1 MKNLVVAKADNNH
14 EIEMVNA
21 MVAKATDFINLDGAE
36 KALARF
42 TATDNATRYTIGS
55 IFNAVKEK
63 KLTDN
68 VAEWAA
74 KWGYASNTVYQ
85 LATIA
90 KNFSYEEMEKW
101 GMGKLIEMRNHTTLE
116 LMESKGVTPNNTAKD
131 IRKVVSDSKEV
142 KNPAKPRKESV
153 KTVLKR
159 EVKYLTKLHDMVAVE
174 NDEKW
179 RVENLP
185 TLEDRS
191 VADILENMDKL
202 NIVIGNALEKLHD
215 QITAIEVS
223 EEKQKQERENK
234 KLAKAKAK
242 EEAHKNK
249 IAK

>member
-1 MKNLVVAKADNNH
+1 MKNFQIAKKTPATATNNVELVNS
-14 EIEMVNA
+14 
-21 MVAKATDFINLDGAE
+21 MVAKATAFTTLQDAE
-36 KALARF
+36 NSLARF

-131 IRKVVSDSKEV
+131 IRKVVSDSKET
-142 KNPAKPRKESV
+142 KKATSPRKEST
-153 KTVLKR
+153 KTTLKR
-159 EVKYLTKLHDMVAVE
+159 EKKYLEKLMEIVAVT
-174 NDEKW
+174 DDKKW
-179 RVENLP
+179 KDKNLP
-185 TLEDRS
+185 ILDDRHT
-191 VADILENMDKL
+191 AEILEMMDKL
-202 NIVIGNALEKLHD
+202 NIAVGNALEVVND
-215 QITAIEVS
+215 NITTIEL
-223 EEKQKQERENK
+223 EELKKKQAKENK
-234 KLAKAKAK
+234 KLAK
-242 EEAHKNK
+242 ENKNNK
-249 IAK
+249 